1 MRLFSLIAGI
11 LISSAALGLRAQGM
25 PGLQTDTVHSMVADT
40 VFTSAAVPDSAFAAA
55 LDSARI
61 QALRDSVEEAS
72 RLIREAF
79 VRDSL
84 FSAESGRRALMQAWR
99 MQYPFH
105 PIDSARTSKAFEL
118 AHLQHCVDSLMAQ
131 VRCVPFDERVA
142 YAQPSYQVPLVVSGD
157 VPRNPD
163 ISLSDL
169 ANRDRIGEENL
180 FEKQQAY
187 THTRQ
192 WVSFQ
197 YELDHLRE
205 MKLARGNRAQVPY
218 ERKKISKKGLMS
230 NQQIEIRD
238 NVRLNYSEVSNLPKI
253 RADKWHWKGKT
264 LLQMTQTS
272 LSGNW
277 YKGGENNMTLFTD
290 NVLDISRYDENKIT
304 TFETS
309 VELKLSSYYTKTDTI
324 HPLRVND
331 NQFTV
336 TMKYGYKAWKK
347 WYYSANLYAK
357 TPVFEYYKANSN
369 VLRSTFLAPLELNI
383 GLGMDY
389 SFTSKDKGV
398 VFSLMLAPLSYNL
411 KYIQFPERVDVTS
424 FGIDA
429 DRRSLNQFGSTLT
442 GKLVWKFSSK
452 FQWSSRLYLFTSYE
466 SLLGE
471 FENTFTLKLSDIFS
485 AQLYLYPRF
494 DDSTN
499 GDDNWQMKETSMLG
513 LSFTW

>member
-1 MRLFSLIAGI
+1 MRQITLITGI
-11 LISSAALGLRAQGM
+11 LISCTALSLRAQGTLR
-25 PGLQTDTVHSMVADT
+25 PQPDTASIVADST
-40 VFTSAAVPDSAFAAA
+40 FIPDA
-55 LDSARI
+55 DSVRI
-61 QALRDSVEEAS
+61 AWLRDSVEEAS
-72 RLIREAF
+72 RIIRETY
-79 VRDSL
+79 VRDSIASVTTGL
-84 FSAESGRRALMQAWR
+84 QVLARSWR
-99 MQYPFH
+99 MLYPFH
-105 PIDSARTSKAFEL
+105 PVDSVKTTKAFEL
-118 AHLQHCVDSLMAQ
+118 DHLQRNVDSLMAQ
-131 VRCVPFDERVA
+131 VRSVPRDEKVA
-142 YAQPSYQVPLVVSGD
+142 YAQPSYQIPLVVSGE
-157 VPRNPD
+157 VPRDPSV
-163 ISLSDL
+163 SLSDL
-169 ANRDRIGEENL
+169 ANRDKIGGENL
-180 FEKQQAY
+180 FERQLAY
-187 THTRQ
+187 TRLRQ
-192 WVSFQ
+192 WTSHQ
-197 YELDHLRE
+197 YETEHLRE
-205 MKLARGNRAQVPY
+205 MKLARGNSAKIPY
-218 ERKKISKKGLMS
+218 ERKKITKKGLMN

-238 NVRLNYSEVSNLPKI
+238 NVSLSYSEVSDIPRI
-253 RADKWHWKGKT
+253 HADKWHWKGT
-264 LLQMTQTS
+264 TSFQMTQTS

-290 NVLDISRYDENKIT
+290 NILDISRYDENKIT

-309 VELKLSSYYTKTDTI
+309 VELRLSSYYTKTDTI

-336 TMKYGYKAWKK
+336 NMKYGYKAWKK

-357 TPVFEYYKANSN
+357 TPVFEYYKANSS
-369 VLRSTFLAPLELNI
+369 VLRSTFLAPLELNV

-411 KYIQFPERVDVTS
+411 KYIQFPDRVDVTS
-424 FGIDA
+424 FGISA

-442 GKLVWKFSSK
+442 GKLVWKFSKK
-452 FQWSSRLYLFTSYE
+452 FQWSSRLYIFTSYE

-499 GDDNWQMKETSMLG
+499 DDNWQMKETSMLG